1 MSIAETS
8 SPAVSVGATNAPV
21 PDPSDGELASAVS
34 PCAAL
39 YSSSTE
45 SSAPESAAPSTP
57 AEGDVST
64 VDANG
69 NGTVTIDE
77 AKSTGYSMP
86 ITSDHWLYQYMRDND
101 NDGMVGE

>member
-1 MSIAETS
+1 MDEFYNINPDEYNEQQGLTGESNESSS
-8 SPAVSVGATNAPV
+8 SP
-21 PDPSDGELASAVS
+21 
-34 PCAAL
+34 
-39 YSSSTE
+39 E

-77 AKSTGYSMP
+77 AKSAGYSMP
-86 ITSDHWLYQYMRDND
+86 ITSDHWLYQYMDDRD